1 MIELKNITLNLT
13 KRLIL
18 DDVSLKIERNSTTV
32 ILGSSGAGKS
42 TILKIILGLLI
53 PNNGQVIIEGVDI
66 SRKKEQEIL
75 DIRRKMA
82 IVFQGNALFDSL
94 TVEENTAFFLKEK
107 DNISSSEVKRK
118 VAEVLSFV
126 NLTGTEHLYTDQ
138 LSGGMKKRL
147 AIARALALDPQ
158 IILFDEP
165 TTGLDPINSKAV
177 LSLIKKL
184 KEMGTTSV
192 IVTHILNDA
201 IAIGDVLTVI
211 DQGRIIE
218 SGDINTILKSDSTF
232 IKEFFYEIFQ
242 ENLFMKNNREVE
254 TV

>member
-1 MIELKNITLNLT
+1 MGDNVGHMIRLNNISLTLT
-13 KRLIL
+13 GRVIL
-18 DDVSLKIERNSTTV
+18 NNVSLNIERNSTSV

-42 TILKIILGLLI
+42 TILKIILGLLKPDSGTVFI
-53 PNNGQVIIEGVDI
+53 DGVDI
-66 SRKKEQEIL
+66 SSKRESDIL

-107 DNISSSEVKRK
+107 YNIGQEEIKNK

-126 NLTGTEHLYTDQ
+126 NLSGTEHLYTEQ

-165 TTGLDPINSKAV
+165 NYRTRPD
-177 LSLIKKL
+177 KL
-184 KEMGTTSV
+184 
-192 IVTHILNDA
+192 
-201 IAIGDVLTVI
+201 
-211 DQGRIIE
+211 E
-218 SGDINTILKSDSTF
+218 SCV
-232 IKEFFYEIFQ
+232 
-242 ENLFMKNNREVE
+242 RA
-254 TV
+254 